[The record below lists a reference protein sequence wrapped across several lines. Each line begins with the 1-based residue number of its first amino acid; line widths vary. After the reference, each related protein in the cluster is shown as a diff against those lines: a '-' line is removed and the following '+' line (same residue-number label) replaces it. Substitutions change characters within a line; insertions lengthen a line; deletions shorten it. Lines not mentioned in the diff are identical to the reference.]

1 MNDTWYAIIGGIVTT
16 IASSFVSW
24 FFAKRK
30 YNAEVD
36 NHLISNMQESLEF
49 YKALADDNKVR
60 LESVLQ
66 ENAEL
71 RKEIGEVRCE
81 NAELRQGMNEM
92 RMQIQSLTSALA
104 KYGLHKLIDNN
115 EPEEQ

>member
-1 MNDTWYAIIGGIVTT
+1 MNDTWYAIIGGIITT
-16 IASSFVSW
+16 IVSSFVSW

-36 NHLISNMQESLEF
+36 NNLIANMQESLEF
-49 YKALADDNKVR
+49 YKALADDNKER
-60 LESVLQ
+60 LDSVLQ

-71 RKEIGEVRCE
+71 RKEIH
-81 NAELRQGMNEM
+81 ELRTEQQMLM
-92 RMQIQSLTSALA
+92 SVLA
-104 KYGLHKLIDNN
+104 KYGLQKLVEKN

>member
-1 MNDTWYAIIGGIVTT
+1 MNDTLIAIFGGIITT
-16 IASSFVSW
+16 FASGFTSW
-24 FFAKRK
+24 FVAKKK

-36 NHLISNMQESLEF
+36 NHLITNMQESLEF

-71 RKEIGEVRCE
+71 RKEI
-81 NAELRQGMNEM
+81 NDM
-92 RMQIQSLTSALA
+92 RAQIATLTSVLA
-104 KYGLHKLIDNN
+104 RYGLQKLVENN
-115 EPEEQ
+115 EPDEQ

>member
-1 MNDTWYAIIGGIVTT
+1 MNDTWYAIIGGIITT
-16 IASSFVSW
+16 IVSSFVSW

-36 NHLISNMQESLEF
+36 NKLIANMQESLEF
-49 YKALADDNKVR
+49 YKALADDNRVR
-60 LESVLQ
+60 LDSVLQ

-71 RKEIGEVRCE
+71 RKEIH
-81 NAELRQGMNEM
+81 ELRTEQQMLM
-92 RMQIQSLTSALA
+92 SVLA
-104 KYGLHKLIDNN
+104 KYGLQKLVEKN

>member
-1 MNDTWYAIIGGIVTT
+1 MNNT
-16 IASSFVSW
+16 ILTIFGSVLSNVITGFFTW

-49 YKALADDNKVR
+49 YKTLADDNKVR
-60 LESVLQ
+60 LEAVLA

-71 RKEIGEVRCE
+71 RKEI
-81 NAELRQGMNEM
+81 NDM
-92 RMQIQSLTSALA
+92 REKLVAVTSVLA
-104 KYGLHKLIDNN
+104 QYGLLKLMEDNKA
-115 EPEEQ
+115 EEQ

>member
-1 MNDTWYAIIGGIVTT
+1 MNNTWYAIIGGIITT
-16 IASSFVSW
+16 IVSSFVSW

-36 NHLISNMQESLEF
+36 NHLITNMQESLEF
-49 YKALADDNKVR
+49 YKALADDNKIR

-71 RKEIGEVRCE
+71 RKEIH
-81 NAELRQGMNEM
+81 ELRTEQQMLM
-92 RMQIQSLTSALA
+92 SVLA
-104 KYGLHKLIDNN
+104 KYGLQKLVENN

>member
-1 MNDTWYAIIGGIVTT
+1 MNNTIIAILGGVIST
-16 IASSFVSW
+16 IISSFASW

-36 NHLISNMQESLEF
+36 NHLITNMQESLDF
-49 YKALADDNKVR
+49 YKALADDNKIR

-71 RKEIGEVRCE
+71 RKEVD
-81 NAELRQGMNEM
+81 EM
-92 RMQIQSLTSALA
+92 RSQLIKLTTLLSQ
-104 KYGLHKLIDNN
+104 YGLQKLLEDNN
-115 EPEEQ
+115 PEEQ

>member
-16 IASSFVSW
+16 IASTFVSW
-24 FFAKRK
+24 FFDKRK
-30 YNAEVD
+30 YNAELD

-71 RKEIGEVRCE
+71 RKEINDMRNELVR
-81 NAELRQGMNEM
+81 
-92 RMQIQSLTSALA
+92 LTSVLA
-104 KYGLHKLIDNN
+104 KYGLQKLIESN

>member
-1 MNDTWYAIIGGIVTT
+1 MNNTILAILGGIITT
-16 IASSFVSW
+16 TLSGFTSW

-36 NHLISNMQESLEF
+36 NHLITNMQESLDF

-60 LESVLQ
+60 LDAVLK

-71 RKEIGEVRCE
+71 RKEV
-81 NAELRQGMNEM
+81 NEM
-92 RMQIQSLTSALA
+92 RDKLVALTSVLA
-104 KYGLHKLIDNN
+104 QYGLLKLMEDNK
-115 EPEEQ
+115 PEEQ

>member
-1 MNDTWYAIIGGIVTT
+1 MTT
-16 IASSFVSW
+16 VASSFVSW

-49 YKALADDNKVR
+49 YKTLADDNKVR
-60 LESVLQ
+60 LEAVLQ

-71 RKEIGEVRCE
+71 RKEIH
-81 NAELRQGMNEM
+81 ELRTEQQMLV
-92 RMQIQSLTSALA
+92 SVLA
-104 KYGLHKLIDNN
+104 RYGLQQLVENN
-115 EPEEQ
+115 KPEEQ

>member
-1 MNDTWYAIIGGIVTT
+1 MNDTIIAIIGGIVTT
-16 IASSFVSW
+16 ILSGFTSW

-36 NHLISNMQESLEF
+36 NHLITNMQESLDF
-49 YKALADDNKVR
+49 YKTLADDNKMR

-71 RKEIGEVRCE
+71 RREVD
-81 NAELRQGMNEM
+81 EM
-92 RMQIQSLTSALA
+92 RGQLVRLTTLLSQ
-104 KYGLHKLIDNN
+104 YGLQKLIEDNK
-115 EPEEQ
+115 PEEQ

>member
-1 MNDTWYAIIGGIVTT
+1 MNDTLIAIIGGIVTT

-49 YKALADDNKVR
+49 YKALADDNKIR

-71 RKEIGEVRCE
+71 RKEV
-81 NAELRQGMNEM
+81 NEM
-92 RMQIQSLTSALA
+92 REKLVALTSVLA
-104 KYGLHKLIDNN
+104 QYGLLKFMEDNKVDD
-115 EPEEQ
+115 Q

>member
-1 MNDTWYAIIGGIVTT
+1 MNNTWIAILGGIVTT
-16 IASSFVSW
+16 VASSFVSW

-49 YKALADDNKVR
+49 YKTLADDNKVR
-60 LESVLQ
+60 LEAVLQ

-71 RKEIGEVRCE
+71 RKEIH
-81 NAELRQGMNEM
+81 ELRTEQQMLV
-92 RMQIQSLTSALA
+92 SVLA
-104 KYGLHKLIDNN
+104 RYGLQQLVENN
-115 EPEEQ
+115 KPEEQ

>member
-1 MNDTWYAIIGGIVTT
+1 MNDTWYAIIGGIITT
-16 IASSFVSW
+16 IVSSFVSW

-36 NHLISNMQESLEF
+36 NNLIANMQESLEF

-60 LESVLQ
+60 LDSVLQ

-71 RKEIGEVRCE
+71 RKEIH
-81 NAELRQGMNEM
+81 ELRTEQQMLM
-92 RMQIQSLTSALA
+92 SVLA
-104 KYGLHKLIDNN
+104 KYGLQKLVEKN
-115 EPEEQ
+115 EADEQ

>member
-1 MNDTWYAIIGGIVTT
+1 MNDPWYAIIGGIITT
-16 IASSFVSW
+16 IVSSFVSW

-36 NHLISNMQESLEF
+36 NNLIANMQESLEF
-49 YKALADDNKVR
+49 YKSLADDNKVR
-60 LESVLQ
+60 LDSVLQ

-71 RKEIGEVRCE
+71 RKEIH
-81 NAELRQGMNEM
+81 ELRTEQQMLM
-92 RMQIQSLTSALA
+92 SVLA
-104 KYGLHKLIDNN
+104 KDGLQKLVENN

>member
-1 MNDTWYAIIGGIVTT
+1 MNNTLVAIIGGIVTT
-16 IASSFVSW
+16 VASSFVSW
-24 FFAKRK
+24 FFAKKK

-36 NHLISNMQESLEF
+36 NHLIANMQDSLEF

-71 RKEIGEVRCE
+71 RKEIH
-81 NAELRQGMNEM
+81 ELRTEQQMLM
-92 RMQIQSLTSALA
+92 SVLA
-104 KYGLHKLIDNN
+104 KYGLQKLVESN

>member
-1 MNDTWYAIIGGIVTT
+1 MNNTWIAIFGGIITT
-16 IASSFVSW
+16 VASSFVSW

-49 YKALADDNKVR
+49 YKTLADDNKVR
-60 LESVLQ
+60 LEAVLQ

-71 RKEIGEVRCE
+71 RKEIH
-81 NAELRQGMNEM
+81 ELRTEQQMLV
-92 RMQIQSLTSALA
+92 SVLA
-104 KYGLHKLIDNN
+104 RYGLQQLVENN
-115 EPEEQ
+115 KPEEQ

>member
-1 MNDTWYAIIGGIVTT
+1 MNNTWIAIIGGIVTT

-36 NHLISNMQESLEF
+36 NHLITNMQESLTF
-49 YKALADDNKVR
+49 YKTLVDDNKVR

-66 ENAEL
+66 ENMEL
-71 RKEIGEVRCE
+71 RKEINEVKNE
-81 NAELRQGMNEM
+81 NVELKKGMNEM
-92 RMQIQSLTSALA
+92 RIQIQNLTSAL
-104 KYGLHKLIDNN
+104 YGLQKLIDNN